1 MPLLR
6 ISIPMLRFL
15 LFIRK
20 TLKLYINIKNVALD
34 TLGKKSL
41 KHYLKIVFFEKIVI
55 INYY

>member
-6 ISIPMLRFL
+6 ISISMLRFL

-20 TLKLYINIKNVALD
+20 TLELYINIKNVALD
-34 TLGKKSL
+34 TLGKKSK
-41 KHYLKIVFFEKIVI
+41 KHYLKIVFFEKIAI